1 MPGIPYMSILKHDI
15 ARRFITFID
24 EVYDSKTKL
33 IWSGAD
39 DPFKLF
45 KVIIQTL
52 SICCYL
58 L

>member
-1 MPGIPYMSILKHDI
+1 MSILKHDI